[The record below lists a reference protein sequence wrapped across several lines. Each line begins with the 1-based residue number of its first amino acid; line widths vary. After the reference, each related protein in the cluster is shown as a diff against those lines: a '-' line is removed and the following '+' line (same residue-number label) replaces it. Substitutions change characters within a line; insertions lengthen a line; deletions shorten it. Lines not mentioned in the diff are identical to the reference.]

1 MESQN
6 VYELQ
11 ASLRNGGA
19 EHSGANLPSVRGL
32 VTAAVARNDCH
43 LTLAGDLVSGYTRDG
58 RAQNGEALQHF
69 FDNILRAVNER
80 FHELLV

>member
-6 VYELQ
+6 VYELL

-19 EHSGANLPSVRGL
+19 EHSDANLPSVRGL
-32 VTAAVARNDCH
+32 VTAAVARNDCD
-43 LTLAGDLVSGYTRDG
+43 LTFAGDLVSGSTPDG

-69 FDNILRAVNER
+69 FHNILRAVDEL
-80 FHELLV
+80 FHEVFV